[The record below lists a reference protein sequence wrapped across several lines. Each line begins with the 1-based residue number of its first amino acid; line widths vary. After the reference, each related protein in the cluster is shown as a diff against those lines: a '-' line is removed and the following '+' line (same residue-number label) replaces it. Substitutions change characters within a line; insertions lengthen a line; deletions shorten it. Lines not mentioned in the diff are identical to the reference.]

1 MKMISILFQAA
12 TLLGKLNKTLSAFWA
27 TIYNSKGRIWV
38 AKIAQK
44 MELLLGVLEILL
56 RELLIIGLVLS
67 LVMVAINGRKS

>member
-12 TLLGKLNKTLSAFWA
+12 TLLGKLNKTPSAFWA

-38 AKIAQK
+38 AKIAK
-44 MELLLGVLEILL
+44 KIELLLEALEILL

-67 LVMVAINGRKS
+67 LVIVVISARKN